1 MTSERRILRSLAAE
15 KNEGGVGGDVDWGG
29 VGASDPTGPQGQGSR
44 LKSASQ
50 GRLPLILEDGVSC
63 AGTNTRH
70 TRTHTHAHSRAGG
83 GEVQT
88 CIERLL
94 CVTVSVFTCTVLFLS
109 SHCTDEDAE
118 RALGSPEAEPGPQ
131 AV

>member
-1 MTSERRILRSLAAE
+1 MMMTSERRILRSLAAE
-15 KNEGGVGGDVDWGG
+15 KNEGGLGGDVDWGG

-70 TRTHTHAHSRAGG
+70 TRTHTRTQQGG
-83 GEVQT
+83 GWGG
-88 CIERLL
+88 
-94 CVTVSVFTCTVLFLS
+94 
-109 SHCTDEDAE
+109 TDMY
-118 RALGSPEAEPGPQ
+118 RALTLCDCLCIYMYCLISFFPLYR
-131 AV
+131 